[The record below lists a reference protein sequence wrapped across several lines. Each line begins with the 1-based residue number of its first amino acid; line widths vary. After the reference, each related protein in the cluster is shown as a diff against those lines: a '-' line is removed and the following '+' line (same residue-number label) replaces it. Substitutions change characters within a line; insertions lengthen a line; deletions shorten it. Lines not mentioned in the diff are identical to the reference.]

1 MWFTVWRTGDLT
13 TNERMASFFKKELW
27 ASQILDRAKKQRY
40 YGTKWFRKF
49 VNYDF
54 PWARRYK
61 RIRAMV
67 SEAYRSNRKK
77 YQTLS
82 QLGKI
87 M

>member
-1 MWFTVWRTGDLT
+1 
-13 TNERMASFFKKELW
+13 MASFFKKELW
-27 ASQILDRAKKQRY
+27 ASQILDRAKKQKF
-40 YGTKWFRKF
+40 YGTKRYRKF
-49 VNYDF
+49 VSYDF
-54 PWARRYK
+54 PGARRYK

-67 SEAYRSNRKK
+67 SAAYRTNRKK